1 MSHTYTVNND
11 PNSQE
16 AIRRKR
22 QIDNSQL
29 KKENGLRSAK
39 KGL

>member
-1 MSHTYTVNND
+1 MSNTYTVNND

-22 QIDNSQL
+22 QIDNGQI
-29 KKENGLRSAK
+29 KKENGLRTGNVAA
-39 KGL
+39 